1 MASRPPLRVFLDTN
15 VLFSGAYSALGAS
28 RRLFDGAARGQFQ
41 PVVSRTV
48 LDELVRN
55 LRNKAARALP
65 VWEKIFREVSFE
77 IAVEPARREID
88 RWLRKGLGSDAPI
101 IAAALLARV
110 DYFCTGDRRVLK
122 RGRRG
127 DLGGLEIISP
137 AALLRLLR

>member
-15 VLFSGAYSALGAS
+15 VLFSGAYSASGS
-28 RRLFDGAARGQFQ
+28 PRRLLDGAARGQFQ

-55 LRNKAARALP
+55 LRNKATRALP
-65 VWEKIFREVSFE
+65 VWEKIFRDVSFE
-77 IAVEPARREID
+77 IAGEPPRRKID
-88 RWLRKGLGSDAPI
+88 RWLEMGLGSDAAI
-101 IAAALLARV
+101 IAAALHARV
-110 DYFCTGDRRVLK
+110 DYFCTGDKRVLG

-127 DLGGLEIISP
+127 DLAGLEIISP

>member
-15 VLFSGAYSALGAS
+15 VLFSGAYSSSGAP
-28 RRLFDGAARGQFQ
+28 RRLLDGAARGQFQ

-77 IAVEPARREID
+77 IAVEPPRREID
-88 RWLRKGLGSDAPI
+88 RWLGMGLGSDAPI
-101 IAAALLARV
+101 IAAALHARV
-110 DYFCTGDRRVLK
+110 DYFCTGDRRVLG